1 LISGTGSNFKPET
14 LNFKQKNMES
24 VQAIKQRF
32 EIIGNDSKLNRAIE
46 KAIQVAPTDISV
58 LVTGESGVGKESIP
72 KIIHA
77 LSHRKHGKYIAVNCG
92 AIPEGTIDSE
102 LFGHE
107 KGSFTGATSTREG
120 YFEVADGGTIFLDEV
135 GELPLTTQVRL
146 LRVLENGEFI
156 KVGSSQTQK
165 TNVRIVA
172 ATNVNMFD
180 AIEKGKFREDLYYR
194 LSTVDITL
202 PALRERKDDIHL
214 LFRKF
219 SSDFA
224 QKYKMPPIKLDDDA
238 VVSLQKYRW
247 GGNIR
252 QLRNV
257 AEQISVLETN
267 RNITLASLN
276 SYLPQEGSNLPA
288 VVRDKKP
295 ESDFSTERE
304 ILYKVLFDMKSD
316 LNDLKKLTMEL
327 MQNGNTSKVQET
339 NQGLIKRIYG
349 QEENHRDFEELPRTE
364 VYAPQKPNRPE
375 PAVVEQHHDEEDD
388 DDDDDNYLFA
398 EAVEEEETLRLDE
411 REIELIKK
419 ALERNKGKRKA
430 AADELG
436 ISERT
441 LYRKI
446 KQYDL

>member
-1 LISGTGSNFKPET
+1 
-14 LNFKQKNMES
+14 
-24 VQAIKQRF
+24 
-32 EIIGNDSKLNRAIE
+32 
-46 KAIQVAPTDISV
+46 VAPTDISV

-72 KIIHA
+72 KIIHS

-107 KGSFTGATSTREG
+107 KGSFTGATGARDG

-156 KVGSSQTQK
+156 KVGSSQVQK

-180 AIEKGKFREDLYYR
+180 AIEKGKFREDLFYR
-194 LSTVDITL
+194 LSTVDIHL
-202 PALRERKDDIHL
+202 PPLRERKEDIHL

-219 SSDFA
+219 AADFA
-224 QKYKMPPIKLDDDA
+224 QKYKMPAIKLEDNA
-238 VVSLQKYRW
+238 VDLLLKYRW
-247 GGNIR
+247 SGNIR
-252 QLRNV
+252 QLRNI

-267 RNITLASLN
+267 RNISYQTLY

-288 VVRDKKP
+288 LVKDKKS
-295 ESDFSTERE
+295 ESDFSNERE

-316 LNDLKKLTMEL
+316 LNDLKKLTLEL
-327 MQNGNTSKVQET
+327 MQNGSSKVQEA
-339 NQGLIKRIYG
+339 NKNLIQKIYG
-349 QEENHRDFEELPRTE
+349 QKEDTEIDFEEPRTD
-364 VYAPQKPNRPE
+364 VISSQNLSQQ
-375 PAVVEQHHDEEDD
+375 VEFEEDD
-388 DDDDDNYLFA
+388 DDQNYLFA
-398 EAVEEEETLRLDE
+398 ETVEEEETLRLDAK
-411 REIELIKK
+411 EIELIKK
-419 ALERNKGKRKA
+419 ALDRNKGKRKA

-446 KQYDL
+446 KQFDL